1 MLIKEL
7 THTLEIPEGV
17 NVDCSSSDVKITG
30 PRGELSRNFEHPN
43 INFKQGDSKLQITGK
58 KLRRKEKAIIG
69 TWKAHL
75 ANMIKGVNQGFLY
88 EMKVVFAHFPMKIA
102 VKGNVVTIDNF
113 LGEKATRNS
122 AICGDAK
129 VKAKGDMVTIEGND
143 IEAVGQTAGNLEK
156 ATIVKGRDTR
166 VFQDGIYLI
175 SKGAAQ

>member
-43 INFKQGDSKLQITGK
+43 INFKQGDSKLQIIGK

-75 ANMIKGVNQGFLY
+75 SNMIKGVNQGFLY
-88 EMKVVFAHFPMKIA
+88 EMKALSSYFKMA
-102 VKGNVVTIDNF
+102 
-113 LGEKATRNS
+113 
-122 AICGDAK
+122 
-129 VKAKGDMVTIEGND
+129 
-143 IEAVGQTAGNLEK
+143 
-156 ATIVKGRDTR
+156 
-166 VFQDGIYLI
+166 
-175 SKGAAQ
+175 